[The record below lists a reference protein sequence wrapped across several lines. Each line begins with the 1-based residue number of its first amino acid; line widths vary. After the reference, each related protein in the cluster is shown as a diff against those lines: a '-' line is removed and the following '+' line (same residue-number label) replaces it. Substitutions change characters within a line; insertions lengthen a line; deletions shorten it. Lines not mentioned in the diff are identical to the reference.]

1 MKTNKIILVVILTI
15 LLSTALM
22 GQSTWTMD
30 KAHAKLGF
38 SITHLMISTIEGN
51 FKTFDAKISSTKD
64 DFTDASATLTAEV
77 KSINTDNE
85 QRDTHLK
92 TADFFDAD
100 KYPVL
105 TFKTTSIKKIKD
117 NNYKII
123 GNLTMHGVTKSIELN
138 ATGILATHPVTKKTI
153 VGFKISGL
161 ILRSD
166 FGIGLTFPNA
176 MIGDEVTLD
185 ANAEFTK
192 D

>member
-1 MKTNKIILVVILTI
+1 MKTNRITI
-15 LLSTALM
+15 LIFAIMFSTTLM
-22 GQSTWTMD
+22 GQSTWTLD

-38 SITHLMISTIEGN
+38 SISHLMISTIEGN

-64 DFTDASATLTAEV
+64 DFTDASANLTAEV

-92 TADFFDAD
+92 SADFFDAD
-100 KYPVL
+100 KYPTV
-105 TFKTTSIKKIKD
+105 TFKTTSIKKVKD
-117 NNYKII
+117 NNYIVI
-123 GNLTMHGVTKSIELN
+123 GNLTMHGVTKSIELK
-138 ATGILATHPVTKKTI
+138 ATGIIATHPVTKKTI

-161 ILRSD
+161 ILRTD
-166 FGIGLTFPNA
+166 FGIGSTFPSA

-185 ANAEFTK
+185 ANAEFSK